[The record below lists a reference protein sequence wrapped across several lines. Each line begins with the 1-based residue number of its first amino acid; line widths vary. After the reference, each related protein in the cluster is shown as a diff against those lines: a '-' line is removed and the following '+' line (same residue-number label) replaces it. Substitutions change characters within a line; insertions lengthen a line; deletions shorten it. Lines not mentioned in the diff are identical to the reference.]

1 MDINID
7 SYYEKREHIF
17 EKIHNSTNLEKAA
30 MVLLMACFTG
40 LAAQIIIPLPWTPV
54 PITAQTFAVLIS
66 GLFLG
71 KKLGPLSQ
79 IVYIL
84 GGVLGIAWY
93 GGMTGGIDILLGST
107 GGYFLGFIFA
117 SFFIGYFS
125 EKYSK
130 SRKFRNML
138 PIMLIAN
145 FVCIYVPGLIVL
157 AIWYN
162 LNIGGYPDILSLL
175 IMGLI
180 PFLVGDLIKIA
191 GASIVSKVFLPK

>member
-1 MDINID
+1 MNID